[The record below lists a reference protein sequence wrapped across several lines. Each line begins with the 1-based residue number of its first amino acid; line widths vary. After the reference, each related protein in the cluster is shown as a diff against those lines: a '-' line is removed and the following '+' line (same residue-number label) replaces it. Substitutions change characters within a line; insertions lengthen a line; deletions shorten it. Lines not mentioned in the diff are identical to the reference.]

1 MDQTLRVDLLMDI
14 GTIPRRTI
22 RLGNQNIKN
31 QQAGKL
37 KQQAENCSP
46 SHCQVLGLKTKSLSN
61 LGLEK
66 IKHLQPKNTDA
77 HFKTE
82 TSTNSPR
89 STSSNHSQGI
99 NTKAADWNKQ
109 GGWLG

>member
-37 KQQAENCSP
+37 KQQAEKCSP
-46 SHCQVLGLKTKSLSN
+46 SHFQVLGLKTK
-61 LGLEK
+61 
-66 IKHLQPKNTDA
+66 
-77 HFKTE
+77 
-82 TSTNSPR
+82 
-89 STSSNHSQGI
+89 
-99 NTKAADWNKQ
+99 
-109 GGWLG
+109 